1 MFKNKA
7 IQMTLVNKK
16 DDEVPFNTETF
27 KKNIESVDPAKIA
40 EIATDSTIKIVTVVG
55 AAIAANKVL
64 TTVCEIAKI
73 AAQAKLK

>member
-7 IQMTLVNKK
+7 IQMTVVDKK
-16 DDEVPFNTETF
+16 DADQAPDTITV
-27 KKNIESVDPAKIA
+27 KSVDYAKIA
-40 EIATDSTIKIVTVVG
+40 EIATDSTVKIVKVAG
-55 AAIAANKVL
+55 AAFAANKIL

>member
-7 IQMTLVNKK
+7 IQMTVVDKK
-16 DDEVPFNTETF
+16 DAESGSDTITV
-27 KKNIESVDPAKIA
+27 KSVDYAKIA
-40 EIATDSTIKIVTVVG
+40 EIATESTVKIVKIAG
-55 AAIAANKVL
+55 AAFAANKVL